1 MWDIWSLLHLIFGLH
16 RYSKTIETCIF
27 KTRIFISA
35 GEGTLLFVLMT
46 YLPYP
51 STAKIHINH
60 VLSGASSSFLLVLLY
75 LPLFWEIILVIND
88 FISQHFPLNLTNL
101 TLTVLLTSLS
111 LFYVCPTTNILKVSP
126 TIFYALVSRTT
137 SQSSCLPFSLPFS
150 RGL

>member
-1 MWDIWSLLHLIFGLH
+1 MWDIWSLLRLIFGLH

-27 KTRIFISA
+27 KTRIFTSA
-35 GEGTLLFVLMT
+35 GQGILLFVLMT

-51 STAKIHINH
+51 STAKIHVNH
-60 VLSGASSSFLLVLLY
+60 VLSGASSSFSIALLY
-75 LPLFWEIILVIND
+75 LPLSWEIILVKSD
-88 FISQHFPLNLTNL
+88 FISQHFPLNFTNL
-101 TLTVLLTSLS
+101 TLTAILTSLS

-126 TIFYALVSRTT
+126 TTSYALVSQTT